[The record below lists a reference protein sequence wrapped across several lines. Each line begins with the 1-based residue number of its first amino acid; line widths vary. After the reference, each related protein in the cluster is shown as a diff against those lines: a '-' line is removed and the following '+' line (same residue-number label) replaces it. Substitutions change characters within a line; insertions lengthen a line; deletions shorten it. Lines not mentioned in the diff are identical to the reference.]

1 MRRWPCSFEAT
12 LGDCAESRSV
22 YAVSTRTNRGDRR
35 HPVLGTRVLPSKPA
49 PLMFARYPA
58 VAGVPEAFLGL
69 WTAGP
74 YVREPDTDLDGGYWR

>member
-1 MRRWPCSFEAT
+1 VLLRGYPRRLRRVKERVRGLDT
-12 LGDCAESRSV
+12 HESR
-22 YAVSTRTNRGDRR
+22 DRR

-58 VAGVPEAFLGL
+58 VAGDPQAFLGL